1 MTTKKIQ
8 IRILPD
14 GMIEAETFGFKGK
27 ACLETF
33 AILEKLMN
41 AQVVDSDY
49 KPEFYEEENLLQS
62 QQSQQERNGL

>member
-1 MTTKKIQ
+1 MAKKIQ

-14 GMIEAETFGFKGK
+14 GMIEAETFGFQGK

-33 AILEKLMN
+33 VLLEKLMK

-49 KPEFYEEENLLQS
+49 KPEFYEADNLLQES
-62 QQSQQERNGL
+62 QYERNTL